1 MSRCL
6 EEKTLV
12 LLREGDGRAEERS
25 HLQNCPPCMTRYDEL
40 TRDLRSITHT
50 LQEEPPPLR
59 VGNPRGAILYR
70 SVVIAAGLLLAI
82 ALVWGERGTG
92 RASRSLVS
100 EQVLNTE
107 ISQFLEQV
115 SEAIFDSGK
124 IREAE
129 TALSESNLA
138 SVQIALGENC
148 SAECR
153 QFFSKSYLTTAN
165 PTNQPVV
172 AANQPNLDAAMQHRV
187 SNWDE

>member
-6 EEKTLV
+6 EAKTLV
-12 LLREGDGRAEERS
+12 LLSKGDGRAEEWS
-25 HLQNCPPCMTRYDEL
+25 HLRNCPPCMTRYDEL
-40 TRDLRSITHT
+40 TRDLRFITHT

-70 SVVIAAGLLLAI
+70 SVSVAAGLLLAI
-82 ALVWGERGTG
+82 ALVWGERGAW
-92 RASRSLVS
+92 RASRSLLS

-107 ISQFLEQV
+107 MSQFLEQV

-138 SVQIALGENC
+138 SVQIALGGNC

-153 QFFSKSYLTTAN
+153 HFFSNSYFTTAN
-165 PTNQPVV
+165 STNEPIV
-172 AANQPNLDAAMQHRV
+172 AAKQPNLDPAMQHRV

>member
-12 LLREGDGRAEERS
+12 LLREDDGRAEEWS
-25 HLQNCPPCMTRYDEL
+25 HLQNCASCMRRYDEL
-40 TRDLRSITHT
+40 TRDLRSITRA

-70 SVVIAAGLLLAI
+70 SVAMAAGLLLAI
-82 ALVWGERGTG
+82 ALVWGEKGTG

-115 SEAIFDSGK
+115 SEAIFDSSK

-138 SVQIALGENC
+138 SIQIALGENC

-153 QFFSKSYLTTAN
+153 HFFSNSYLTTAN
-165 PTNQPVV
+165 PANQPVV
-172 AANQPNLDAAMQHRV
+172 AANQPNLDAAMQYRL

>member
-6 EEKTLV
+6 DEKTLV
-12 LLREGDGRAEERS
+12 LLREGDGRAEQWS
-25 HLQNCPPCMTRYDEL
+25 HLQNCPACMTRYDEL
-40 TRDLRSITHT
+40 TRDLRSIMHT
-50 LQEEPPPLR
+50 LQGEPPPLR
-59 VGNPRGAILYR
+59 GGSARGAILYR
-70 SVVIAAGLLLAI
+70 SVSIAAGLLLAI
-82 ALVWGERGTG
+82 ALVWGERGTW
-92 RASRSLVS
+92 RASRSLSS

-153 QFFSKSYLTTAN
+153 QFFSNSDLTTAN

-172 AANQPNLDAAMQHRV
+172 AAKQPNLDPVMQYRV